1 MATLSWAAPTR
12 NSDGSKITG
21 LAGYTIHY
29 GTNPNNLNETIEV
42 RDPGTT
48 TYTVG
53 HLRSGTTYYFSV
65 TAVTA
70 TGIKGGASFMVSK
83 KIP

>member
-1 MATLSWAAPTR
+1 
-12 NSDGSKITG
+12 
-21 LAGYTIHY
+21 
-29 GTNPNNLNETIEV
+29 LNEKIEV

-65 TAVTA
+65 AAFTA
-70 TGIKGGASFMVSK
+70 TGIKGGASFTVSK